1 MSEDVRETVAEDAT
15 LDRAEAILADDAST
29 GADRK
34 RLAEV
39 EALGERIVEAIK
51 TCYDPEIPVNIYEL
65 GLIYKVDVE
74 DDDTVLV
81 DMTLTSPHC
90 PVAET
95 LPVEVKDKIKAV
107 EGVRDCEINLVWDP
121 PWHPSMMSEEAQLEL
136 GMIY

>member
-1 MSEDVRETVAEDAT
+1 MMDGQAGTAADTAT
-15 LDRAEAILADDAST
+15 LDRAEAF
-29 GADRK
+29 
-34 RLAEV
+34 LAEDAGTQAERERQAEV
-39 EALGERIVEAIK
+39 SALGEKIVDAIK

-74 DDDTVLV
+74 DDNTVLV

-95 LPVEVKDKIKAV
+95 LPNDVADKIRAV
-107 EGVRDCEINLVWDP
+107 EGVKDCEINLVWDP
-121 PWHPSMMSEEAQLEL
+121 PWNPSMMSEEAQLEL

>member
-15 LDRAEAILADDAST
+15 LDRAEAILADDA
-29 GADRK
+29 GADRG

-81 DMTLTSPHC
+81 DMTLTSPNC